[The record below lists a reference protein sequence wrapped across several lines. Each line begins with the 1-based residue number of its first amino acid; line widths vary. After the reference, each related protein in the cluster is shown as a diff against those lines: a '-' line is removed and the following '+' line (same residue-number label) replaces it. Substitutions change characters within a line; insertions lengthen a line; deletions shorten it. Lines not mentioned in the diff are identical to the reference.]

1 MKLETILNKNQ
12 LKNATKYLKEASK
25 KVKSGVLGYCSKENV
40 NDNDYQVLTN
50 SYSCVLL
57 AEVLDLPKCP
67 DELSFPK
74 VRYIF
79 DMVLNS
85 KGVEVKIDFDD
96 LYQKS
101 KEYRKTK
108 EETKIYKVKVDNDI
122 AYFDIK
128 ILMDTFKVLGTT
140 EVTLYMKNIV
150 SPLLIKCKNNGNIAV
165 CLPIRVYK

>member
-1 MKLETILNKNQ
+1 MKLETILNRNQ
-12 LKNATKYLKEASK
+12 IKYATKYLKEASK
-25 KVKSGVLGYCSKENV
+25 KVKSGALGYCSKENV

-50 SYSCVLL
+50 SYSCILL
-57 AEVLDLPKCP
+57 SEGLDLPKCP

-74 VRYIF
+74 VERIF

-85 KGVEVKIDFDD
+85 KNIEVKIDFDD

-140 EVTLYMKNIV
+140 EVALYMKNTV
-150 SPLLIKCKNNGNIAV
+150 SPLLIKCKNSENMAI
-165 CLPIRVYK
+165 CLPVRVYK

>member
-1 MKLETILNKNQ
+1 MKLETILNRNQ
-12 LKNATKYLKEASK
+12 IKYAIKYLKEASN
-25 KVKSGVLGYCSKENV
+25 KVKSGALGYCSKENI

-50 SYSCVLL
+50 SYSCILL
-57 AEVLDLPKCP
+57 TEELDLPKCP
-67 DELSFPK
+67 NELSFPK
-74 VRYIF
+74 VRNIF

-85 KGVEVKIDFDD
+85 KSVEVKIDFDD

-108 EETKIYKVKVDNDI
+108 EETKIYKIKVDNDI

-140 EVTLYMKNIV
+140 EVYLYMKNTV
-150 SPLLIKCKNNGNIAV
+150 SPLLIKCKNSENIAV
-165 CLPIRVYK
+165 CLPVRVYR

>member
-1 MKLETILNKNQ
+1 MKLETILNRNQ

-25 KVKSGVLGYCSKENV
+25 KVKSGSLGYCLNENI
-40 NDNDYQVLTN
+40 NHIDYQVLTN
-50 SYSCVLL
+50 SYSCILL
-57 AEVLDLPKCP
+57 AEGLDLPKCP
-67 DELSFPK
+67 EELNFPK
-74 VRYIF
+74 VKNIF

-85 KGVEVKIDFDD
+85 KNVEVKIDFDD

-140 EVTLYMKNIV
+140 EVYLYMKNTV
-150 SPLLIKCKNNGNIAV
+150 SPLLIKCKNSKNIAV
-165 CLPIRVYK
+165 CLPVRVYR